1 MRGLGRVSDDRH
13 AAATQVL
20 IDRYSDL
27 TPAVRAGI
35 LEACLKDPVRARAF
49 LSALEEGRVLAVE
62 VDLASRARF
71 LEFPDV
77 GLRARAA
84 KVLDVRARAGSR
96 AALVERYRQAFAS
109 AERDVN
115 LERGRQ
121 LFVEN
126 CSTCHRVGDLG
137 HSVGPDLVG
146 LEQKTPDA
154 LLIDILDPNRA
165 VEGKYTGY
173 TIVTRA
179 GQVHTGLMVAETPSA
194 LALRRAGGET
204 DTVLR
209 RDVLE
214 LRSTGLSVMPV
225 GLEEALDP
233 EKMHD
238 LVEFLRRGMVGLGR

>member
-1 MRGLGRVSDDRH
+1 MLD
-13 AAATQVL
+13 
-20 IDRYSDL
+20 
-27 TPAVRAGI
+27 AG
-35 LEACLKDPVRARAF
+35 
-49 LSALEEGRVLAVE
+49 
-62 VDLASRARF
+62 
-71 LEFPDV
+71 
-77 GLRARAA
+77 
-84 KVLDVRARAGSR
+84 ARAGSR

-109 AERDVN
+109 GEREAS

-146 LEQKTPDA
+146 LEQKTPAA

-173 TIVTRA
+173 TIVTQA
-179 GQVHTGLMVAETPSA
+179 GQVHTGLMVAETPST

-214 LRSTGLSVMPV
+214 LRGTGLSVMPV
-225 GLEEALDP
+225 GLEETLDP
-233 EKMHD
+233 EKMRD
-238 LVEFLRRGMVGLGR
+238 LVEFLRRGLAGLGR